1 MSTHKANDRKGFI
14 AFLIED
20 FLMLFLLIINLI
32 FISFDWLF
40 QSQLFRDAVFFVS
53 ADFHNFYL
61 NHIHPDFV
69 VYDLIFV
76 SIFLTEFFIRW
87 IVAIYRKEFQHWY
100 YFPFVYWYDL
110 LGCIPIGAFRFL
122 RLLRVVSI
130 AVRLHKN
137 GWIDLTR
144 LPIFSIFIHY
154 FNVFVQIV
162 TDRVSLRI
170 LGNIRAELK
179 DGTPVIDRI
188 IQDVLIPRQQIM
200 IDWFSERLRIAAAK
214 GYELHEQ
221 DIRQYVQQSIND
233 AVHKNK
239 ELKNLENIPFMG
251 SLVVR
256 QIEGAISDIVFNV
269 TNGLIKDLASDKNK
283 VFVEDISQL
292 ILTETDDSTAEMQR
306 LNVQFA
312 EVLSESLGII
322 MKRIQNEDLNPK
334 DIQHLEQE
342 LEAKVRA
349 ELNL

>member
-1 MSTHKANDRKGFI
+1 MRNNRNGEKKSLL

-20 FLMLFLLIINLI
+20 FIMLFLLIINLI

-40 QSQLFRDAVFFVS
+40 QSQLFRDLVFFIS
-53 ADFHNFYL
+53 TDFHDFYL

-87 IVAIYRKEFQHWY
+87 VVSIYRKEFQHWY

-130 AVRLHKN
+130 AVRLHKS
-137 GWIDLTR
+137 GWIDLTQ
-144 LPIFSIFIHY
+144 LPLFGLFIRY
-154 FNVFVQIV
+154 FNIFVQIV

-170 LGNIRAELK
+170 ISNIRAELK

-188 IQDVLIPRQQIM
+188 IEDVLIPRQQIL

-214 GYELHEQ
+214 GYELHEE
-221 DIRQYVQQSIND
+221 DIRIYIQQRINE
-233 AVHKNK
+233 AVHQNR
-239 ELKNLENIPFMG
+239 ELKNLETIPLMG

-283 VFVEDISQL
+283 AFVEDISQL
-292 ILTETDDSTAEMQR
+292 ILAETDDTTSELQR

-322 MKRIQNEDLNPK
+322 MKRIQNEELKSRDS
-334 DIQHLEQE
+334 E
-342 LEAKVRA
+342 LEEKELESKVRA
-349 ELNL
+349 EFNL